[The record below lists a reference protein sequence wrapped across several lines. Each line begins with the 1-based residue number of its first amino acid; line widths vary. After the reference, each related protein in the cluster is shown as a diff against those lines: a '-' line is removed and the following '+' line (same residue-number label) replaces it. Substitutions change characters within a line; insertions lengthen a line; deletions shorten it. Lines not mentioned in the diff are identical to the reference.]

1 MAREEALLLDRG
13 AAMYGYSEVY
23 YFCALRF
30 VYQLTPTERML
41 LRQNPRGSQF
51 NQELIKCC
59 LMMVDGTAK
68 VSDMRISD
76 VNLVKL
82 LERFSKKSLS
92 TEIGNYIIERDNG
105 RDITIDYDVYQLYF
119 EDIKTDFDYQNR
131 NMSHGT
137 TLLNV
142 NIPAYGVMSKLKVND
157 RLEMIPHSSV
167 SLAVTFLKSKPSWIL
182 KSFDAIKFSN
192 SEKSSALIG
201 KFLTS
206 DGCENRFI
214 FSIYASHVKSNREN
228 LDVICLIDDREYEVC
243 IHGQEQMHAISI
255 IDLLV

>member
-1 MAREEALLLDRG
+1 
-13 AAMYGYSEVY
+13 
-23 YFCALRF
+23 
-30 VYQLTPTERML
+30 
-41 LRQNPRGSQF
+41 
-51 NQELIKCC
+51 
-59 LMMVDGTAK
+59 
-68 VSDMRISD
+68 MRISD
-76 VNLVKL
+76 VNLEKL

-119 EDIKTDFDYQNR
+119 QDIKSDFDYQNR

-142 NIPAYGVMSKLKVND
+142 NIPSYGIMSKLKVND
-157 RLEMIPHSSV
+157 RLEMIPHSSA
-167 SLAVTFLKSKPSWIL
+167 SLAVTFLKS
-182 KSFDAIKFSN
+182 FDAIRFSN

-206 DGCENRFI
+206 DGCEIRFI

-243 IHGQEQMHAISI
+243 SHGQKEMNAISI